1 MTIEEAA
8 QLVLHVAG
16 LAKGGEVFLLDM
28 GKPVSIQYLA
38 EQMIRLSG
46 FSVKSKENTLGDIE
60 IKYTGLRPGEKLFE
74 ELLLDTNSEK
84 TIHPLIYKGVN
95 EKTKFKNFY
104 KKIAILKEKIDSFQ
118 EKEVL
123 KIVSELV
130 PEWKYDKKFNKIIN
144 SEN

>member
-8 QLVLHVAG
+8 QLLLHVAG
-16 LAKGGEVFLLDM
+16 LSKGGEVFLLDM

-46 FSVKSKENTLGDIE
+46 FSVKSKDNITGDIE

-84 TIHPLIYKGVN
+84 TNHTLIFKGIN
-95 EKTKFKNFY
+95 EKSKFNDFQ
-104 KKIAILKEKIDSFQ
+104 KKIEILKEKINAFE

-123 KIVSELV
+123 KIVSDLV
-130 PEWKYDKKFNKIIN
+130 PEWKYNKKFKKILN
-144 SEN
+144 SKN